1 MIDVFLT
8 NGSSLIQ
15 PLDRR
20 NLFGLLLLL
29 RDGSLDNLLE
39 GREFPIRDLSDY
51 LA

>member
-15 PLDRR
+15 PLNRS
-20 NLFGLLLLL
+20 NFFCVLLLLC
-29 RDGSLDNLLE
+29 DGSLDNLLE